1 MKISRFV
8 VLLAI
13 VGTVAAN
20 AKPFGSGINQ
30 PVQSYTQPKPQVYT
44 YKPIQQRVVAPKT
57 KIDYTNPII
66 QPLQAAKPVHK
77 KSVIQA
83 TPVTTPITKP
93 LQNAATLNG
102 SAYDPKSLNNPYGA
116 GSPYKADGIK
126 NTHSKYGSPYSNQ
139 SATNP
144 YATEAPKLYNSDG
157 KYLGKLSA
165 NKYDPES
172 ISNPHGTYGSPYS
185 AKSIKNQFG
194 AGNPYSATPIYVVP
208 KP

>member
-1 MKISRFV
+1 MR
-8 VLLAI
+8 
-13 VGTVAAN
+13 
-20 AKPFGSGINQ
+20 Q
-30 PVQSYTQPKPQVYT
+30 PRLGNVCCFDS
-44 YKPIQQRVVAPKT
+44 
-57 KIDYTNPII
+57 
-66 QPLQAAKPVHK
+66 
-77 KSVIQA
+77 
-83 TPVTTPITKP
+83 
-93 LQNAATLNG
+93 
-102 SAYDPKSLNNPYGA
+102 SAYDPTSVNNPYGA